1 MLFSVVFSSGG
12 TGPSEASANRRAYL
26 KHPDFPRLFVL
37 GAVVATLAL
46 AEHYSSLY
54 FRNVVDDAATS
65 LQYAKNFALGRGLVF
80 NPGERVE
87 GYTNFLWV
95 VIEAPLYLVSRVTGG
110 NFVSLVVHANV
121 LIAGA
126 VVAVV
131 GSVVR
136 RLTDSALLPLILALG
151 LCVLDNSFTCWAAF
165 ALENHLLALTFL
177 GAIWFAALPHPRRYL
192 RVGLCL
198 AAAHMT
204 RPDAGLFAAVLLTN
218 ELIEAGCVAFGKRR
232 DRAAAFGIA
241 REAVLAGAV
250 WVGVFGVYFAWRY
263 SYYGYPFPNTYYLKL
278 GGEIDAWARGGE
290 YVQSFFAERAYLP
303 LGSALALIGIRDRT
317 LRGIVLYLL
326 LHTTYVAY
334 VGGDFFSGHRFFV
347 AQWPLF
353 AIACGA
359 GVFLLLRTAELPHM
373 EAALL
378 RVGLSA
384 EFFAGGLAF
393 AVLATLVVTWTRG
406 LEFGPLALEIRPWRE
421 NLRKNKELAL
431 WFKANTRQ
439 DASIATCLIGH
450 TGLFSERRIIDLC
463 GVIDPVIAHKRVD
476 NFGHG
481 KAGHEKKATAEYLLG
496 LRPTYVIDGYVAADY
511 WERGYFL
518 SAAPPPQ
525 SITEVWERDTLKER
539 ARREPDGA
547 FHFETIEAGWTRS
560 GKAFADAPGRGARP
574 GQGTLHGAVGGLVN
588 SFHPTLGDR
597 ATGTLR
603 SPPFQILGD
612 RITLR
617 VAGGHDAKRLRVSLS
632 IDGERVFNETGR
644 TSDRFTRRQWDTQP
658 YRGKSAVLEVVDE
671 ATESFG
677 YIALDEVEQ
686 WSLGSP

>member
-1 MLFSVVFSSGG
+1 MLSAVVFSSGG
-12 TGPSEASANRRAYL
+12 TGPSEGSPDRRAYL
-26 KHPDFPRLFVL
+26 KHPDLPRLLVFI
-37 GAVVATLAL
+37 AVVATLFI
-46 AEHYSSLY
+46 AEHYSILY
-54 FRNVVDDAATS
+54 LRNVVDDAATS

-80 NPGERVE
+80 NAGERVE

-110 NFVSLVVHANV
+110 SFVSLVIHANI

-126 VVAVV
+126 VVAVA

-177 GAIWFAALPHPRRYL
+177 GAIWFAAVPHPRRYL

-204 RPDAGLFAAVLLTN
+204 RPDAGLFAAVLLAN
-218 ELIEAGCVAFGKRR
+218 ELIEAACVAFGSRR
-232 DRAAAFGIA
+232 DRPAAFGIA

-250 WVGVFGVYFAWRY
+250 WLGVFGVYFAWRY
-263 SYYGYPFPNTYYLKL
+263 NYYGYPFPNTYYLKL
-278 GGEIDAWARGGE
+278 GGAIDAWARGGE
-290 YVQSFFAERAYLP
+290 YVQSFFAERAYFP
-303 LGSALALIGIRDRT
+303 LGAALALLGIRDRT
-317 LRGIVLYLL
+317 LRGIFFYLL

-359 GVFLLLRTAELPHM
+359 GVFRLLRVAELPRI

-384 EFFAGGLAF
+384 EFLAGSLAF
-393 AVLATLVVTWTRG
+393 AVLAILVVTWTRG
-406 LEFGPLALEIRPWRE
+406 REFGPLALEIRPWRE

-431 WFKANTRQ
+431 WFKANAPP

-463 GVIDPVIAHKRVD
+463 GVIDPVIAHKQVH

-481 KAGHEKKATAEYLLG
+481 KAGHEKQATTEYLLG
-496 LRPTYVIDGYVAADY
+496 LRPTYIIDGYVAGDY
-511 WERGYFL
+511 WQRGYFL

-539 ARREPDGA
+539 ARREPEGA
-547 FHFETIEAGWTRS
+547 FDFETIEAGWTRS
-560 GKAFADAPGRGARP
+560 GNAFADAPSRGSRP
-574 GQGTLHGAVGGLVN
+574 GQGALRGAVGAFIN
-588 SFHPTLGDR
+588 SFHPKLGDR
-597 ATGTLR
+597 ARGTLR
-603 SPPFQILGD
+603 SPPFRILGD

-617 VAGGHDAKRLRVSLS
+617 VAGGKDMERLRVSLS
-632 IDGERVFNETGR
+632 VDGVRVFDETGR
-644 TSDRFTRRQWDTQP
+644 LSDLFTRRHWNTQP
-658 YRGKSAVLEVVDE
+658 YRGKSAVLEVVDN
-671 ATESFG
+671 ATEGFG
-677 YIALDEVEQ
+677 YIALDELEQ

>member
-1 MLFSVVFSSGG
+1 MLPVVVFSSGG
-12 TGPSEASANRRAYL
+12 AGQSEGSDPGAYL
-26 KHPDFPRLFVL
+26 KHPDLPRLLVL
-37 GAVVATLAL
+37 LAVVATLVI

-95 VIEAPLYLVSRVTGG
+95 VVEALLYLVSRVTGG
-110 NFVSLVVHANV
+110 SFVTLVIHTNI

-126 VVAVV
+126 VVAVA
-131 GSVVR
+131 GAIVR
-136 RLTDSALLPLILALG
+136 RLTGNALLPLILTLG

-165 ALENHLLALTFL
+165 ALENHLLALAFL
-177 GAIWFAALPHPRRYL
+177 GAIWFATVPHPRRFLY
-192 RVGLCL
+192 VGLCL

-204 RPDAGLFAAVLLTN
+204 RPDAGLFAAVLLGN
-218 ELIEAGCVAFGKRR
+218 ELIEAACVAFGRRR
-232 DRAAAFGIA
+232 DRPAAFGIA
-241 REAVLAGAV
+241 REAVLAGAA
-250 WVGVFGVYFAWRY
+250 WLGVFGVYFAWRY

-278 GGEIDAWARGGE
+278 GGAIDAWARGAE
-290 YVQSFFAERAYLP
+290 YVHSFFAERAYLP
-303 LGSALALIGIRDRT
+303 LAALLALLGMRDRT
-317 LRGIVLYLL
+317 LRGIFLYLL

-359 GVFLLLRTAELPHM
+359 GVFRLLQLAELPRI
-373 EAALL
+373 EAALG

-384 EFFAGGLAF
+384 EFLAGGLAF
-393 AVLATLVVTWTRG
+393 VVLATLVVTWTRG
-406 LEFGPLALEIRPWRE
+406 REFGPLALEIRPWRE

-431 WFKANTRQ
+431 WFKANTPP

-463 GVIDPVIAHKRVD
+463 GVIDPVIAHKQVG

-481 KAGHEKKATAEYLLG
+481 KAGHEKQATLEYLLG
-496 LRPTYVIDGYVAADY
+496 LRPTYIIDGYVPGDY
-511 WERGYFL
+511 WNRGYFL

-525 SITEVWERDTLKER
+525 SITEVWERDTLNER
-539 ARREPDGA
+539 ARREPEGA
-547 FHFETIEAGWTRS
+547 FHFETLEAGWVRT
-560 GKAFADAPGRGARP
+560 GNAFADAPSRGSRP
-574 GQGTLHGAVGGLVN
+574 GQGALRGAVGAFIN

-597 ATGTLR
+597 ARGTLR
-603 SPPFQILGD
+603 SPPFRILGD

-617 VAGGHDAKRLRVSLS
+617 VAGGKDAARLRVSLS
-632 IDGERVFNETGR
+632 IDGERVFTETGR
-644 TSDRFTRRQWDTQP
+644 MSDLFTRRTWNTER
-658 YRGKSAVLEVVDE
+658 YRDKSAVLEVVDD
-671 ATESFG
+671 ATEGFG
-677 YIALDEVEQ
+677 YVAFDQLEQ
-686 WSLGSP
+686 WSLGAP